1 MSESETKEKLKLL
14 IVDDSSVMR
23 RTIEK
28 KLADYDLEVV
38 GMASNGNDALEIVKK
53 EKPDVITLDITMP
66 EMDGI
71 ACLERIMVIH
81 PDAKVM
87 IITALSDKL
96 TGLIALDKGARG
108 FLYKPVNADDLTRA
122 FNKLL
127 KRNENQ

>member
-1 MSESETKEKLKLL
+1 MTKRLL
-14 IVDDSSVMR
+14 IVDDSSIMR

-28 KLADYDLEVV
+28 NLQEYDLEII
-38 GMASNGNDALEIVKK
+38 GQASNGLEAIKLVEQ

-71 ACLERIMVIH
+71 ACLEEIMKIH
-81 PDAKVM
+81 PETKVM

-108 FLYKPVNADDLTRA
+108 FMFKPVNANDLARS
-122 FNKLL
+122 FDKLL
-127 KRNENQ
+127 KRHGE